1 MSHPKDLFFKY
12 LIHYLQ
18 SVKTRIYMEAESLFL
33 SNKKSLCWKLEAENV
48 ENKIL
53 FTVDIQLKYVW

>member
-1 MSHPKDLFFKY
+1 
-12 LIHYLQ
+12 
-18 SVKTRIYMEAESLFL
+18 MEAESLFL

-53 FTVDIQLKYVW
+53 FTVDIQLKYVWITHVRKQPTDQWHIRLLQVQ